1 MQNWL
6 KQLYDK
12 TMAARHFGTAQADNE
27 TQERNCSFLKFTCFH
42 SHVVASSSSEMTNY
56 NTPDAFFL
64 RPFLTRD
71 EFEFWNSHFC
81 RVPSSGSFMRTSNP
95 KDTSAVTSCQHMTS
109 YVTNA
114 IESQCFDD
122 RHKIGSPA
130 VLGLSLNYCSNT
142 RSGEMLCF
150 PGHIPSSIATNCDTV
165 NAKVCGKC
173 PCSTNTSAKENGASL
188 EKANPGN
195 PCCLEHSVPC
205 TSQTGQ
211 TGNHLD
217 ISTDCC
223 DSTESYFVQQ
233 EAEPKQKEMYLVCA
247 DGSFGKKPY
256 AFSSSGHRK
265 VYPRTGS
272 AALADSTAYGIQ
284 SVLGSTNCFPA
295 KRKSISTSKQDK
307 FPQGKKK
314 RLCTRDEVNG
324 SQQDQVSSKIV
335 DSNETWNSQQSKRLL
350 ISGSHCKDARCK
362 INDSRGMRKS
372 NEITMEPVTDVLEE
386 NVNTVISGDST
397 YGRECKPGSK
407 TFKET
412 QPTTIDLTEN
422 ISDVALKSRVW
433 QVDDQIP
440 NGRNKPLE
448 RKSIH
453 EVIKTTKPVQR
464 KLMTNDRTGGCAF
477 DHDSLPRLIGVLSP
491 LAIATV
497 MSSVEK

>member
-1 MQNWL
+1 MQKWL
-6 KQLYDK
+6 KPTIIRQNNGRETFCHCSGIQRK
-12 TMAARHFGTAQADNE
+12 AGT
-27 TQERNCSFLKFTCFH
+27 SLFLFKIYLFS
-42 SHVVASSSSEMTNY
+42 SHVVASSSSEMTNC
-56 NTPDAFFL
+56 NTSDAFFL

-81 RVPSSGSFMRTSNP
+81 RVPSSRPFVHASNP
-95 KDTSAVTSCQHMTS
+95 KDTSAVTSGHMTS
-109 YVTNA
+109 CVTNA
-114 IESQCFDD
+114 IGTQCFDD
-122 RHKIGSPA
+122 RHKIGAPT
-130 VLGLSLNYCSNT
+130 VHGLSSNFCSNT
-142 RSGEMLCF
+142 RSGEMPCF
-150 PGHIPSSIATNCDTV
+150 PEHIPSPIATNCDAV

-173 PCSTNTSAKENGASL
+173 PYSTNTSAKENGASL

-205 TSQTGQ
+205 ASQTGQ

-223 DSTESYFVQQ
+223 DSTEGSIVQQ
-233 EAEPKQKEMYLVCA
+233 ETEPKQKEIYLVCG
-247 DGSFGKKPY
+247 DESFGKKP
-256 AFSSSGHRK
+256 APFSSSGHRE

-272 AALADSTAYGIQ
+272 AVLADSTAYGIQ
-284 SVLGSTNCFPA
+284 SVLGSTNSFRA
-295 KRKSISTSKQDK
+295 KRKSISTSKHDK
-307 FPQGKKK
+307 FPHGKKK

-335 DSNETWNSQQSKRLL
+335 DSNETWNSQQSKRSL
-350 ISGSHCKDARCK
+350 ISGCHCEDARCK
-362 INDSRGMRKS
+362 INDSRDMRKS
-372 NEITMEPVTDVLEE
+372 SEITTAPVIDVLEE
-386 NVNTVISGDST
+386 NVNTVISGDCT
-397 YGRECKPGSK
+397 YISECKPGSK

-422 ISDVALKSRVW
+422 ISAVALKSRVW

-440 NGRNKPLE
+440 NGRNKPPE
-448 RKSIH
+448 RISIN